1 MEICKN
7 NTIEKLELF
16 NNLIN
21 FTKDDTLPTNHCF
34 DSLTYLNLSGNE
46 LDDTGFCVLKSLKE
60 RKSLT
65 LDVSRNNI
73 RDKAAL
79 LTQYH
84 SETSRKVDLSSEA
97 TVKIDLT
104 KAARCSA

>member
-1 MEICKN
+1 MPK
-7 NTIEKLELF
+7 T
-16 NNLIN
+16 
-21 FTKDDTLPTNHCF
+21 HCF

-46 LDDTGFCVLKSLKE
+46 LDDTGFGALKSLKE

-97 TVKIDLT
+97 TVNRFNKIEVF
-104 KAARCSA
+104 